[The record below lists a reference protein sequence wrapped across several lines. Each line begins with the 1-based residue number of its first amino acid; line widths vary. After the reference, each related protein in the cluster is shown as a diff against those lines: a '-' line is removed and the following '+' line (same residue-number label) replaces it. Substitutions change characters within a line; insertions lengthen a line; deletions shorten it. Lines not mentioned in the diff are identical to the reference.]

1 MGNVVAA
8 LRLLSLMAIIAS
20 NAAPPAPAQETKVE
34 PLALAVADFDY
45 TDTSGE
51 ARDQQ
56 EAHAAQ
62 LEQFVQ
68 SVRDELAQGDA
79 YRIVPLSC
87 PNTPCTARSTDPA
100 TLIKAAQDSG
110 ARLLLYGGI
119 QKMSTLIQY
128 GKAQVVDLETDRL
141 VFDKNISFRG
151 DDDAAWDH
159 AAEFLARELKKAELA
174 K

>member
-1 MGNVVAA
+1 MPTRAA
-8 LRLLSLMAIIAS
+8 
-20 NAAPPAPAQETKVE
+20 E

-51 ARDQQ
+51 TADQKA
-56 EAHAAQ
+56 AHAAR
-62 LEQFVQ
+62 LERFAQT
-68 SVRDELAQGDA
+68 VREELAQGDS
-79 YRIVPLSC
+79 YRIVPLDC
-87 PNTPCTARSTDPA
+87 PETPCSARSTDPE
-100 TLIKAAQDSG
+100 TLIDAAQQSG

-159 AAEFLARELKKAELA
+159 AAEFLARELKNADLA

>member
-1 MGNVVAA
+1 MGNAVAA
-8 LRLLSLMAIIAS
+8 LRLFSLMAIIGS
-20 NAAPPAPAQETKVE
+20 NAPPPASAQEAETE
-34 PLALAVADFDY
+34 PPALAVADFDY

-51 ARDQQ
+51 ARDQK
-56 EAHAAQ
+56 EAHAAR
-62 LEQFVQ
+62 LERFVQ
-68 SVRDELAQGDA
+68 SVRDELTRGDA

-87 PNTPCTARSTDPA
+87 PDTPCSARSTDPQ
-100 TLIKAAQDSG
+100 TLIKAAQETG
-110 ARLLLYGGI
+110 ARFLLYGGI

-141 VFDKNISFRG
+141 VFDRNISFRG

-159 AAEFLARELKKAELA
+159 AAEFLARELNEAELT

>member
-1 MGNVVAA
+1 MGCVVLALAVPVDAA
-8 LRLLSLMAIIAS
+8 
-20 NAAPPAPAQETKVE
+20 E

-51 ARDQQ
+51 AQDQKA
-56 EAHAAQ
+56 AHAAR
-62 LEQFVQ
+62 LTQFVQ
-68 SVRDELAQGDA
+68 SVREELAEGDT
-79 YRIVPLSC
+79 YRVIALSC
-87 PNTPCTARSTDPA
+87 PNAPCSARSTDPE
-100 TLIKAAQDSG
+100 TLIRAAQESG
-110 ARLLLYGGI
+110 ARFLLYGGI

-159 AAEFLARELKKAELA
+159 AAEFLARELKNADLA